1 MNVDKCARKCVRGIL
16 RGRRQV
22 RVGGKEM
29 ISCFLYKRFPGLF
42 FRLIGKAS
50 AV

>member
-1 MNVDKCARKCVRGIL
+1 MDADACARKCVRGIL
-16 RGRRQV
+16 RGKRQV

-29 ISCFLYKRFPGLF
+29 ISCFIYKWFPGIF
-42 FRLIGKAS
+42 FKFAGKAS

>member
-1 MNVDKCARKCVRGIL
+1 MDADKCARRCVDGIIRGK
-16 RGRRQV
+16 RQV

-29 ISCFLYKRFPGLF
+29 ISCFVYKWFPGIF
-42 FRLIGKAS
+42 FRFAGKIS